1 MRLDLLPSKYVNMT
15 GHASPCYHLLPCVVC
30 VCEQGNGLG
39 GPIAAV
45 ALCGLTA
52 LRVLALSQ
60 NMLSGELPACLATM
74 QVVWLWADGNRI
86 Q

>member
-1 MRLDLLPSKYVNMT
+1 MRLDLLPSKYVGLIT
-15 GHASPCYHLLPCVVC
+15 HAGTYCHVSC

-39 GPIAAV
+39 GPIAAA
-45 ALCGLTA
+45 ALCGLNA

-74 QVVWLWADGNRI
+74 QVVWLWVDGNRI

>member
-1 MRLDLLPSKYVNMT
+1 MS
-15 GHASPCYHLLPCVVC
+15 CVR
-30 VCEQGNGLG
+30 EQGNGLG
-39 GPIAAV
+39 GPIAAA
-45 ALCGLTA
+45 ALCRLTV

-74 QVVWLWADGNRI
+74 QVVWLWVDGNRI